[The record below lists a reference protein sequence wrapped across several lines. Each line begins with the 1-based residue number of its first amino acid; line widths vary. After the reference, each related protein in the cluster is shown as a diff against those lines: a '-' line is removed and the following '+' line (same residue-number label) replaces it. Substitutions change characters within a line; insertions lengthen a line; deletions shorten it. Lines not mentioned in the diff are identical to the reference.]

1 MPRSKSSRTPARDPE
16 QIVYTTSEGRQDFP
30 DLVQKSYGEK
40 SILGFNRYG
49 RFLGALV
56 PPEAV
61 MLLADEQVD
70 DATRKRIRAFASK
83 LMTEL
88 NQRPTPME
96 FVDLDE
102 SDDDTDGTDGDR
114 RGAVT
119 DSKAVNKSA
128 A

>member
-1 MPRSKSSRTPARDPE
+1 M
-16 QIVYTTSEGRQDFP
+16 
-30 DLVQKSYGEK
+30 VQKSYGEK

-61 MLLADEQVD
+61 MLLAEEEVD

-88 NQRPTPME
+88 NQRSTPLE

-102 SDDDTDGTDGDR
+102 SEDDDTGSDGDHR
-114 RGAVT
+114 EPDADHKVVT
-119 DSKAVNKSA
+119 KPA